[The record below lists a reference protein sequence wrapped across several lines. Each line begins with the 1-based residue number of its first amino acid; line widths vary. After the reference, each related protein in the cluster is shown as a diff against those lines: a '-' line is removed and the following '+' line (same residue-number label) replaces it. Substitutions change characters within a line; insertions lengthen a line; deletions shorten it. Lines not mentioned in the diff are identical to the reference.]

1 MLHIFRKYER
11 ILFLLITVVIVISFS
26 FFGTYSSLAPGGAS
40 DKVAF
45 VAIDGTAVTQREMD
59 QLSLFLATDRI
70 DKQNLG
76 GVWGPNFLNDGVIKQ
91 DFLATGL
98 ADVLLSEYRSLLRA
112 DLTKKHTVEKRF
124 TPYSHPQAP
133 FVSAKSAWN
142 YFAPDVDD
150 ALATLQSSSDPLSD
164 EAIRA
169 RIELFLAQEAFP
181 SSSLRQV
188 LRYQERQYQWLKPD
202 PALERGDLTLFGYR
216 FVEDWF
222 GPQFSRLIAGFLCNA
237 AAVAEDRGYVVTD
250 DEVLASLLSNA
261 QESFDRYRGS
271 PALGVRD
278 VHEYFSEQLR
288 RMELSKSD
296 AIRSWKKVLLFRR
309 LFHDLGGAA
318 LVDSLAYQQF
328 FDVAQEYVEGNLYRL
343 PNKLHISHFEQLQQ
357 LEIYLASVSDPK
369 ALKESSL
376 DLPTTFLSPE
386 KVMKGAPS
394 LVQKK
399 YLLKTAHVSKKALQ
413 SKVPLKEVW
422 EWQTKEVNWQLLQE
436 KFPAIAQLESSTR
449 EDRFSALEALDAAS
463 RSLADA
469 TAREA
474 IVEANSAWIS
484 EALSEIPLKSQILSL
499 REGEKVPHFIGV
511 EDGGAFQSLLE
522 KQDEIQVYTADGEN
536 YYHIQVIE
544 RGTKPEILTF
554 TEAVEMGVLEKKVQE
569 ILKAHYVSIRANNKA
584 KFQSATGSWRE
595 FDDVRNIVAEDY
607 FAKILKDIL
616 QEALKMGIKGISE
629 ETATPDLLAPYRLY
643 SHVSKGK
650 NVLRDDPSN
659 DEWQRVEEPPSQNVE
674 SLVPQTSLEDQWK
687 LLRTKERIERSDVSA
702 DRMGGDELFSLP
714 LHQWSSVIAPLDG
727 DLHFMYIEDKGID
740 EHRPLI
746 VEKMNEAHKMLSA
759 DAQRVLMQS
768 IVREI
773 KAKRALSADP
783 EKMDNEEKIFEKVE
797 TEEG

>member
-11 ILFLLITVVIVISFS
+11 ILFLLITIVIVISFS
-26 FFGTYSSLAPGGAS
+26 FFGTYSSLSPGRTS
-40 DKVAF
+40 DNVAF

-76 GVWGPNFLNDGVIKQ
+76 GIWGPNFLNDGVIKQ

-98 ADVLLSEYRSLLRA
+98 ADVLLSEYRSLLRT

-124 TPYSHPQAP
+124 SSYTHPQAS

-142 YFAPDVDD
+142 YFAPDIDE
-150 ALATLQSSSDPLSD
+150 ALSTLQSSSDPLSD

-181 SSSLRQV
+181 SASLRQV

-202 PALERGDLTLFGYR
+202 PALERGDLSLFGYR

-237 AAVAEDRGYVVTD
+237 AAVAEDQGYVVTD

-288 RMELSKSD
+288 RMELSKGD

-309 LFHDLGGAA
+309 LFHDLGGAT

-328 FDVAQEYVEGNLYRL
+328 FDVAQEYVEGDLYRL
-343 PNKLHISHFEQLQQ
+343 QKEQHISRFEQLQQ
-357 LEIYLASVSDPK
+357 LEVYIASVSDPK
-369 ALKESSL
+369 FLKENSL
-376 DLPTTFLSPE
+376 DLPTSFLSPE
-386 KVMKGAPS
+386 KVLKHAPS
-394 LVQKK
+394 LVQRK
-399 YLLKTAHVSKKALQ
+399 YLLKTSHVSKKTLQ
-413 SKVPLKEVW
+413 TKVSLKEVW
-422 EWQTKEVNWQLLQE
+422 EWQTKNVNWALLQE
-436 KFPAIAQLESSTR
+436 KFPAIAQNKSETR
-449 EDRFSALEALDAAS
+449 EDRFSALEALDATS
-463 RSLADA
+463 RTLADA

-474 IVEANSAWIS
+474 IVEANPTWIS
-484 EALSEIPLKSQILSL
+484 EALDGIPLKNLVLSL
-499 REGEKVPHFIGV
+499 RKGEKVPHFVGV
-511 EDGGAFQSLLE
+511 EDGIAFQALLDR
-522 KQDEIQVYTADGEN
+522 QDEILVYTADGEN
-536 YYHIQVIE
+536 YYHIQVVE
-544 RGTKPEILTF
+544 RGTHPEVLTF
-554 TEAVEMGVLEKKVQE
+554 AEAMEVGVLEQRVQE
-569 ILKAHYVSIRANNKA
+569 VLKAHYISIRANNKA
-584 KFQSATGSWRE
+584 QFQNVAGSWRE

-607 FAKILKDIL
+607 FARVLKDIL
-616 QEALKMGIKGISE
+616 QEVLKMGIKGVSE

-643 SHVSKGK
+643 SHVVKGK
-650 NVLRDDPSN
+650 NALRNNPLDK
-659 DEWQRVEEPPSQNVE
+659 EWQRSEEPVPQNME
-674 SLVPQTSLEDQWK
+674 SLPLESSLKDQWK
-687 LLRTKERIERSDVSA
+687 LLKTKERIERSDVSA
-702 DRMGGDELFSLP
+702 DRMGENALFSLP
-714 LHQWSSVIAPLDG
+714 LHHWSSVIAPLDG

-740 EHRPLI
+740 EHQPLI
-746 VEKMNEAHKMLSA
+746 VEKMNEAHKILSA

-783 EKMDNEEKIFEKVE
+783 EKVDNEEKIFEKVE
-797 TEEG
+797 TEKG